1 MLVRMWRKRN
11 TAPLLVGLQQ
21 RNGYRK
27 GGTFIQCN
35 TTQLLK
41 TIMPQCRGMPEV
53 RVVRVVRRGRG

>member
-1 MLVRMWRKRN
+1 
-11 TAPLLVGLQQ
+11 LQQ